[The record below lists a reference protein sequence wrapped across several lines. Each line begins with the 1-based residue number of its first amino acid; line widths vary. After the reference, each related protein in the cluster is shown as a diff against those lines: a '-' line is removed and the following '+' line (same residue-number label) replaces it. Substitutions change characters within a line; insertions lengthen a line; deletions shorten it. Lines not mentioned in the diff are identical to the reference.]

1 MSKSSTNKP
10 NKPLCYVALMREN
23 RNKQCQ
29 QKTERQK
36 THHEVQTI
44 SQSAMSK
51 RYTSPNPS
59 RFSVSKQTNR
69 FQALP
74 PLFQPTNARKQSK
87 EDISLLPHSP
97 CPPKQSPQ
105 TPSAYP
111 SPSPSPPPSS
121 SRPTRGQR
129 RPSYRVGTRPAGRT
143 APPALLEAA
152 GRRAGGRGGW
162 RQRSGRGG
170 GRRWWCW

>member
-74 PLFQPTNARKQSK
+74 PLFQPTNARKQSN

-97 CPPKQSPQ
+97 LLLTNPLPKPPQPPNPPHP
-105 TPSAYP
+105 TPLLP
-111 SPSPSPPPSS
+111 LFDTLLLFPHL
-121 SRPTRGQR
+121 
-129 RPSYRVGTRPAGRT
+129 
-143 APPALLEAA
+143 APPNSPHKPPQPILHPLPLH
-152 GRRAGGRGGW
+152 RPLPRDQRGGN
-162 RQRSGRGG
+162 GG
-170 GRRWWCW
+170 LLTG